1 MIKKNKEKAALAA
14 TKVVELAEGN
24 MDAYEQKAKLI
35 KEKQLIKEKER
46 LEQIK
51 IKEEEIKRR

>member
-35 KEKQLIKEKER
+35 KEK
-46 LEQIK
+46 
-51 IKEEEIKRR
+51 

>member
-24 MDAYEQKAKLI
+24 MDAYE
-35 KEKQLIKEKER
+35 
-46 LEQIK
+46 
-51 IKEEEIKRR
+51 

>member
-35 KEKQLIKEKER
+35 
-46 LEQIK
+46 
-51 IKEEEIKRR
+51 